1 MNTEDFTIPPS
12 VITNDPNMPLL
23 PQGLLDPGGVEIVEI
38 NTEEIES
45 LATKEADKMYDELR
59 AMYFDE
65 EFMKTHPVLAKRIQQ
80 EVYSLY
86 VLLKMRKSD
95 EIIHDLN
102 LKSIASNPN
111 NASLYRSLKD
121 IQASMLSI
129 QGKIDDKIKDITGLL
144 KEKQLELNYE
154 EENKEVPKNEDGQP
168 AVGSTYRG
176 SKNFIEDMRKNNEEP
191 PKEDPQMD
199 LFEKEEDE

>member
-1 MNTEDFTIPPS
+1 MNNEDFTIPS
-12 VITNDPNMPLL
+12 IITDDPNMPLL
-23 PQGLLDPGGVEIVEI
+23 PTGILDPGTVEVVNID
-38 NTEEIES
+38 TDEIES
-45 LATKEADKMYDELR
+45 LATKEADNMYDELR

-65 EFMKTHPVLAKRIQQ
+65 EFMKNHPVLAKRIRQ

-129 QGKIDDKIKDITGLL
+129 QSKIDDKIKDITSLL
-144 KEKQLELNYE
+144 KEKQLELNYSE
-154 EENKEVPKNEDGQP
+154 ESENPSQP
-168 AVGSTYRG
+168 AETQPNNTYRG
-176 SKNFIEDMRKNNEEP
+176 SKTFIEDMKKAEEQNSQL
-191 PKEDPQMD
+191 DM
-199 LFEKEEDE
+199 FEKEEDE

>member
-1 MNTEDFTIPPS
+1 MIPEDFTIPPS
-12 VITNDPNMPLL
+12 VITGDPNMPLL
-23 PQGLLDPGGVEIVEI
+23 PQGLLDPGGVEAVNI

-45 LATKEADKMYDELR
+45 LATQEADKMYEELR

-65 EFMKTHPVLAKRIQQ
+65 EFMKAHPVLAKRIQQ

-102 LKSIASNPN
+102 LRSIASNPN

-129 QGKIDDKIKDITGLL
+129 QSKIDDKIKDITGLL
-144 KEKQLELNYE
+144 KEKQLELNYA
-154 EENKEVPKNEDGQP
+154 EENIEVPKNEDGQP
-168 AVGSTYRG
+168 VGNTYRG

-199 LFEKEEDE
+199 LFEKEEDD

>member
-1 MNTEDFTIPPS
+1 MNNEDFTIPS
-12 VITNDPNMPLL
+12 IITDDPNMPLL
-23 PQGLLDPGGVEIVEI
+23 PTGILDPGAVEIVNI
-38 NTEEIES
+38 DTDEIES
-45 LATKEADKMYDELR
+45 LATKEADNMYDELR

-65 EFMKTHPVLAKRIQQ
+65 EFMKNHPVLAKRIRQ

-102 LKSIASNPN
+102 IKSIASNPN

-129 QGKIDDKIKDITGLL
+129 QSKIDDKIKDITGLL
-144 KEKQLELNYE
+144 KEKQLELNYS
-154 EENKEVPKNEDGQP
+154 EENENPPQSMESQSNN
-168 AVGSTYRG
+168 TYRG
-176 SKNFIEDMRKNNEEP
+176 SKTFIEDMKKAEEQSSQL
-191 PKEDPQMD
+191 DM
-199 LFEKEEDE
+199 FEKEEDE

>member
-1 MNTEDFTIPPS
+1 MNNDDFAIPS
-12 VITNDPNMPLL
+12 IITDDPNMPLL
-23 PQGLLDPGGVEIVEI
+23 PTGILDPGTVEVVNID
-38 NTEEIES
+38 TDEIES
-45 LATKEADKMYDELR
+45 LATKEADNMYDELR

-65 EFMKTHPVLAKRIQQ
+65 EFMKNHPVLAKRIRQ

-129 QGKIDDKIKDITGLL
+129 QSKIDDKIKDITSLL
-144 KEKQLELNYE
+144 KEKQLELNYAE
-154 EENKEVPKNEDGQP
+154 ESENPSHPEETQP
-168 AVGSTYRG
+168 NNTYRG
-176 SKNFIEDMRKNNEEP
+176 SKTFIEDMKKAEEQSSQP
-191 PKEDPQMD
+191 DM
-199 LFEKEEDE
+199 FEKEEDE